1 MEIQNKEFNE
11 YCLRNFGKTISEE
24 EFEVIINQIIQDI
37 NKLHVLNVEIRKI
50 AIEVLEKMF
59 ETIVKN
65 EKIDIEKEIRKTT
78 VEVLE
83 EVGKFKVKNENEKR
97 IVIIVCEYIKMTIK

>member
-11 YCLRNFGKTISEE
+11 YCLRNFGKVISKE

-37 NKLHVLNVEIRKI
+37 NKLHVLNIDIRKI
-50 AIEVLEKMF
+50 AIEVLKKFF
-59 ETIVKN
+59 EAVVKN
-65 EKIDIEKEIRKTT
+65 EKINIEKEIRKTT

-83 EVGKFKVKNENEKR
+83 EVGKFKAKNENEKR
-97 IVIIVCEYIKMTIK
+97 ILIIVCEYIKMTIK